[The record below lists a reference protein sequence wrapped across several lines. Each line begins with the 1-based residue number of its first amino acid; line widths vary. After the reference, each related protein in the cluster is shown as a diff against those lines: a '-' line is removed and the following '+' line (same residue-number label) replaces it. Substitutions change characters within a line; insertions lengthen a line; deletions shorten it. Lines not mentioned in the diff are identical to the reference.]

1 MAYVKKTV
9 AAEAIKTEGVEK
21 AEPVVAEE
29 KPAKKTVVKEDNSA
43 AEIAALK
50 AQIEMLMKLVTANA
64 QAVNQPAQQNEMND
78 YVKIVHLVQ
87 RGPGLSTYMKLS
99 NLELVLTEFGE
110 ERYVTIQQFEEMI
123 GKYRRWFDSGMLSVA
138 AGYDE
143 VARRYGLKTAEKY
156 PMDSE
161 FIKNLGDLNMSE
173 IEKVYNR
180 LPESGKEFII
190 SYWKRKV
197 ISGDPNFK
205 DIRKIETLDRIS
217 DGGMENVIVD
227 LKAEKMK
234 K

>member
-1 MAYVKKTV
+1 MAYVKKTATDEV
-9 AAEAIKTEGVEK
+9 VKTEEKKAEAVVE
-21 AEPVVAEE
+21 EP
-29 KPAKKTVVKEDNSA
+29 KPAKKTTTKEDNSE

-50 AQIEMLMKLVTANA
+50 AQIEMLMKMMTTNA
-64 QAVNQPAQQNEMND
+64 QMVSQPAQQNEMDN

-87 RGPGLSTYMKLS
+87 RGTGLSTYMKLS
-99 NLELVLTEFGE
+99 NLELILTEFGE

-143 VARRYGLKTAEKY
+143 VAKRYGLKTAAKY

-161 FIKNLGDLNMSE
+161 FIKNLGTLDMSE
-173 IEKVYNR
+173 IEKVYDR

-205 DIRKIETLDRIS
+205 DVRKIETLDRIS
-217 DGGMENVIVD
+217 DGAMENVIID
-227 LKAEKMK
+227 IKTEKNK